1 MDKYIR
7 VKNCNCI
14 SDATIEI
21 VEKSLNIKYGSNGTG
36 KSTISEAIY
45 AQANNETDRLKD
57 FKPYGSNDN
66 SQPTVDNP
74 YFHVVKVFNEDY
86 VNSYLFQGD
95 EFLDDS
101 FQVFLKSDKCDSLAA
116 QIERMLEELQDLINN
131 IDAIHNLRTF
141 LPQYT
146 AAVKASDGTVS
157 RRGGVAEFVNGNGGG
172 FKHYSE
178 LKAYKPFYSR
188 DLPSVAK
195 WAKWRNDGIKQ
206 MCGNDCP
213 FCTNI
218 LPSSIRSQNEIISKV
233 FKNSALSVANAV
245 LEYVQQAVDQGYILP
260 DAVDVLESYIGD
272 NTKADELYAELQMLA
287 KETDYLYK
295 KIEKICMFK
304 PMNVTH
310 AQLVN
315 LEQSLSELV
324 IEERQLQSFYATD
337 LIKKLIYHV
346 SDKINALKGKTGQ
359 LKGLFLQHEK
369 KLDELIAQ
377 RQDDINQFFTIA
389 GFPYNFCLEKDG
401 EKHAKAYLVP
411 CEFQKEMVVDPKN
424 RLSWGEKN
432 AFSLVMFMFEAISDN
447 ADLIVLDDP
456 ISAFDEKKKFGIIRR
471 LFDNKK
477 DSFKEKTVLMLT
489 HDFQPI
495 IDYVHGNFFTRYG
508 LITPVHASFIQNIEG
523 SICESPI
530 TMNDLKN
537 TVELTKDI
545 VMSSNASMAVKIVN
559 LRKYVELTK
568 PEFGT
573 SAIYEVLSNVIHGRQ
588 NPIYKD
594 GQEISADV
602 LEQGMREVSQY
613 IPNKSYTDLIN
624 GTSTE
629 ILISSMSSDD
639 LYHRIISIRLLF
651 ERVEGTLS
659 LLRKKYPAACKFV
672 NETNHVENDYI
683 YQLDPR
689 KYFGIPNYYLQQMIE
704 IAKALMVDAKVLI
717 MDEPTAALT
726 QSETEVLFKVVN
738 SLRKKGVSIVYIS
751 HRMEEIFELCDRIT
765 ILRDGTYIDTKR
777 IADIDM
783 NDIVKMMIGRE
794 IGERYPVRNSKIG
807 DVAFEVKNLNCPGA
821 FENVSFE
828 VRAGEVLG
836 VSGLMGAGRTEI
848 MQAIFGNMPNVLDV
862 QVVHLCVRMLL

>member
-172 FKHYSE
+172 FNHYSE

-272 NTKADELYAELQMLA
+272 NTKAAGTGKTYASAFAMRELGFNRVLFLVHRSTLA
-287 KETDYLYK
+287 KQALASFQNVFEDKKSMGIVGAGYSDYDADYIFAMVETLHK
-295 KIEKICMFK
+295 EG
-304 PMNVTH
+304 
-310 AQLVN
+310 N
-315 LEQSLSELV
+315 LRKFTP
-324 IEERQLQSFYATD
+324 EEFD
-337 LIKKLIYHV
+337 
-346 SDKINALKGKTGQ
+346 
-359 LKGLFLQHEK
+359 
-369 KLDELIAQ
+369 
-377 RQDDINQFFTIA
+377 
-389 GFPYNFCLEKDG
+389 C
-401 EKHAKAYLVP
+401 
-411 CEFQKEMVVDPKN
+411 
-424 RLSWGEKN
+424 
-432 AFSLVMFMFEAISDN
+432 
-447 ADLIVLDDP
+447 IVLDEAHHSP
-456 ISAFDEKKKFGIIRR
+456 ANTYQKVMEYFKPK
-471 LFDNKK
+471 LFLGM
-477 DSFKEKTVLMLT
+477 TA
-489 HDFQPI
+489 
-495 IDYVHGNFFTRYG
+495 
-508 LITPVHASFIQNIEG
+508 TPDKRDDGEAS
-523 SICESPI
+523 
-530 TMNDLKN
+530 KN
-537 TVELTKDI
+537 VYELFHYQI
-545 VMSSNASMAVKIVN
+545 A
-559 LRKYVELTK
+559 
-568 PEFGT
+568 
-573 SAIYEVLSNVIHGRQ
+573 YE
-588 NPIYKD
+588 
-594 GQEISADV
+594 
-602 LEQGMREVSQY
+602 
-613 IPNKSYTDLIN
+613 
-624 GTSTE
+624 
-629 ILISSMSSDD
+629 
-639 LYHRIISIRLLF
+639 IRLQQAM
-651 ERVEGTLS
+651 EED
-659 LLRKKYPAACKFV
+659 LLCPF
-672 NETNHVENDYI
+672 H
-683 YQLDPR
+683 
-689 KYFGIPNYYLQQMIE
+689 YFGIS
-704 IAKALMVDAKVLI
+704 D
-717 MDEPTAALT
+717 
-726 QSETEVLFKVVN
+726 
-738 SLRKKGVSIVYIS
+738 IS
-751 HRMEEIFELCDRIT
+751 
-765 ILRDGTYIDTKR
+765 
-777 IADIDM
+777 
-783 NDIVKMMIGRE
+783 
-794 IGERYPVRNSKIG
+794 
-807 DVAFEVKNLNCPGA
+807 
-821 FENVSFE
+821 
-828 VRAGEVLG
+828 
-836 VSGLMGAGRTEI
+836 
-848 MQAIFGNMPNVLDV
+848 
-862 QVVHLCVRMLL
+862 

>member
-172 FKHYSE
+172 FNHYSE

-337 LIKKLIYHV
+337 LIKKLNKIYDLVIVDECSTVCNEDILQLFEKCNSEAYLLLGDIHQIEAIKFGNWFNFARYFIEKNSV
-346 SDKINALKGKTGQ
+346 YELSIPYRAKNNNTLLDMWSYVRHYDENMFERLQANGYISTLDESIFEKTEDEIILCLGYDGLYGVNNINRYMQKVNPSNPVEWGNWVYKVGDKVLFNDNKRFGSVLYNNLKGTIVTIDRKDEEIVFQ
-359 LKGLFLQHEK
+359 IQIDK
-369 KLDELIAQ
+369 K
-377 RQDDINQFFTIA
+377 
-389 GFPYNFCLEKDG
+389 
-401 EKHAKAYLVP
+401 
-411 CEFQKEMVVDPKN
+411 
-424 RLSWGEKN
+424 
-432 AFSLVMFMFEAISDN
+432 ISD
-447 ADLIVLDDP
+447 
-456 ISAFDEKKKFGIIRR
+456 R
-471 LFDNKK
+471 
-477 DSFKEKTVLMLT
+477 
-489 HDFQPI
+489 
-495 IDYVHGNFFTRYG
+495 
-508 LITPVHASFIQNIEG
+508 
-523 SICESPI
+523 
-530 TMNDLKN
+530 
-537 TVELTKDI
+537 DI
-545 VMSSNASMAVKIVN
+545 
-559 LRKYVELTK
+559 
-568 PEFGT
+568 F
-573 SAIYEVLSNVIHGRQ
+573 
-588 NPIYKD
+588 
-594 GQEISADV
+594 
-602 LEQGMREVSQY
+602 
-613 IPNKSYTDLIN
+613 YTDLKLHDCACEGKSIVEFSVKKRIEKDSDTDYSEQVVPFQIAYAVSIHKAQ
-624 GTSTE
+624 GLEYKSVKVVITE
-629 ILISSMSSDD
+629 DVDEQISHNIFYTAITRTTDK
-639 LYHRIISIRLLF
+639 LKIY
-651 ERVEGTLS
+651 LS
-659 LLRKKYPAACKFV
+659 KETQKKLATKFV
-672 NETNHVENDYI
+672 ESNVGLK
-683 YQLDPR
+683 QA
-689 KYFGIPNYYLQQMIE
+689 Q
-704 IAKALMVDAKVLI
+704 
-717 MDEPTAALT
+717 
-726 QSETEVLFKVVN
+726 
-738 SLRKKGVSIVYIS
+738 
-751 HRMEEIFELCDRIT
+751 IFAQHAGLK
-765 ILRDGTYIDTKR
+765 L
-777 IADIDM
+777 
-783 NDIVKMMIGRE
+783 
-794 IGERYPVRNSKIG
+794 
-807 DVAFEVKNLNCPGA
+807 KNKL
-821 FENVSFE
+821 S
-828 VRAGEVLG
+828 
-836 VSGLMGAGRTEI
+836 S
-848 MQAIFGNMPNVLDV
+848 
-862 QVVHLCVRMLL
+862 

>member
-172 FKHYSE
+172 FNHYSE

-359 LKGLFLQHEK
+359 LKGLENCVQKVFTNEKAPLRKNLEKVIELRNTSTHFITEEYEALYVPLLQACVFNFVDKMKEFHNIDMTEVIPENFITLSVRLRS
-369 KLDELIAQ
+369 LDE
-377 RQDDINQFFTIA
+377 
-389 GFPYNFCLEKDG
+389 
-401 EKHAKAYLVP
+401 
-411 CEFQKEMVVDPKN
+411 
-424 RLSWGEKN
+424 
-432 AFSLVMFMFEAISDN
+432 
-447 ADLIVLDDP
+447 
-456 ISAFDEKKKFGIIRR
+456 
-471 LFDNKK
+471 
-477 DSFKEKTVLMLT
+477 
-489 HDFQPI
+489 
-495 IDYVHGNFFTRYG
+495 
-508 LITPVHASFIQNIEG
+508 
-523 SICESPI
+523 
-530 TMNDLKN
+530 
-537 TVELTKDI
+537 
-545 VMSSNASMAVKIVN
+545 
-559 LRKYVELTK
+559 
-568 PEFGT
+568 
-573 SAIYEVLSNVIHGRQ
+573 
-588 NPIYKD
+588 
-594 GQEISADV
+594 
-602 LEQGMREVSQY
+602 
-613 IPNKSYTDLIN
+613 
-624 GTSTE
+624 TE
-629 ILISSMSSDD
+629 IRGKYTEQVAEKLIMAQ
-639 LYHRIISIRLLF
+639 
-651 ERVEGTLS
+651 
-659 LLRKKYPAACKFV
+659 K
-672 NETNHVENDYI
+672 
-683 YQLDPR
+683 QLDPMIDENNSSFAIR
-689 KYFGIPNYYLQQMIE
+689 IEHLHYNTKKREEATELYYIDKEAEEGVRIIHDVKNPNDTHKYNAKFCIKEINKRIEKAGIELRYNNAVVKFNQYHFQLFTNYFGIKENDRFCFVYEVSTQPQYSYSQQAIDFIFNE
-704 IAKALMVDAKVLI
+704 IKKAPD
-717 MDEPTAALT
+717 
-726 QSETEVLFKVVN
+726 
-738 SLRKKGVSIVYIS
+738 
-751 HRMEEIFELCDRIT
+751 T
-765 ILRDGTYIDTKR
+765 I
-777 IADIDM
+777 
-783 NDIVKMMIGRE
+783 
-794 IGERYPVRNSKIG
+794 IG
-807 DVAFEVKNLNCPGA
+807 DLKDKIKKSTPGA
-821 FENVSFE
+821 KDSK
-828 VRAGEVLG
+828 
-836 VSGLMGAGRTEI
+836 
-848 MQAIFGNMPNVLDV
+848 
-862 QVVHLCVRMLL
+862 

>member
-260 DAVDVLESYIGD
+260 DAVDVLESYRKTI
-272 NTKADELYAELQMLA
+272 
-287 KETDYLYK
+287 
-295 KIEKICMFK
+295 
-304 PMNVTH
+304 
-310 AQLVN
+310 
-315 LEQSLSELV
+315 
-324 IEERQLQSFYATD
+324 D
-337 LIKKLIYHV
+337 L
-346 SDKINALKGKTGQ
+346 
-359 LKGLFLQHEK
+359 
-369 KLDELIAQ
+369 
-377 RQDDINQFFTIA
+377 
-389 GFPYNFCLEKDG
+389 C
-401 EKHAKAYLVP
+401 
-411 CEFQKEMVVDPKN
+411 
-424 RLSWGEKN
+424 
-432 AFSLVMFMFEAISDN
+432 
-447 ADLIVLDDP
+447 
-456 ISAFDEKKKFGIIRR
+456 
-471 LFDNKK
+471 
-477 DSFKEKTVLMLT
+477 DS
-489 HDFQPI
+489 Q
-495 IDYVHGNFFTRYG
+495 
-508 LITPVHASFIQNIEG
+508 
-523 SICESPI
+523 
-530 TMNDLKN
+530 
-537 TVELTKDI
+537 
-545 VMSSNASMAVKIVN
+545 
-559 LRKYVELTK
+559 
-568 PEFGT
+568 
-573 SAIYEVLSNVIHGRQ
+573 
-588 NPIYKD
+588 
-594 GQEISADV
+594 
-602 LEQGMREVSQY
+602 
-613 IPNKSYTDLIN
+613 
-624 GTSTE
+624 
-629 ILISSMSSDD
+629 
-639 LYHRIISIRLLF
+639 
-651 ERVEGTLS
+651 
-659 LLRKKYPAACKFV
+659 RKK
-672 NETNHVENDYI
+672 
-683 YQLDPR
+683 
-689 KYFGIPNYYLQQMIE
+689 
-704 IAKALMVDAKVLI
+704 ALCL
-717 MDEPTAALT
+717 
-726 QSETEVLFKVVN
+726 
-738 SLRKKGVSIVYIS
+738 
-751 HRMEEIFELCDRIT
+751 
-765 ILRDGTYIDTKR
+765 
-777 IADIDM
+777 
-783 NDIVKMMIGRE
+783 
-794 IGERYPVRNSKIG
+794 
-807 DVAFEVKNLNCPGA
+807 
-821 FENVSFE
+821 
-828 VRAGEVLG
+828 
-836 VSGLMGAGRTEI
+836 
-848 MQAIFGNMPNVLDV
+848 
-862 QVVHLCVRMLL
+862 

>member
-172 FKHYSE
+172 FNHYSE

-272 NTKADELYAELQMLA
+272 NTKADELYAELQMLTMLTDILRGA
-287 KETDYLYK
+287 NSKRILDNGLEMVPEYGMLKEIPRETIQNI
-295 KIEKICMFK
+295 IEWLINEHYILKTK
-304 PMNVTH
+304 EKYPVLHSTYEGLH
-310 AQLVN
+310 YSESLTKTK
-315 LEQSLSELV
+315 LEELKA
-324 IEERQLQSFYATD
+324 Y
-337 LIKKLIYHV
+337 
-346 SDKINALKGKTGQ
+346 
-359 LKGLFLQHEK
+359 
-369 KLDELIAQ
+369 
-377 RQDDINQFFTIA
+377 
-389 GFPYNFCLEKDG
+389 LEKD
-401 EKHAKAYLVP
+401 
-411 CEFQKEMVVDPKN
+411 
-424 RLSWGEKN
+424 
-432 AFSLVMFMFEAISDN
+432 EA
-447 ADLIVLDDP
+447 
-456 ISAFDEKKKFGIIRR
+456 
-471 LFDNKK
+471 
-477 DSFKEKTVLMLT
+477 
-489 HDFQPI
+489 
-495 IDYVHGNFFTRYG
+495 
-508 LITPVHASFIQNIEG
+508 
-523 SICESPI
+523 
-530 TMNDLKN
+530 
-537 TVELTKDI
+537 
-545 VMSSNASMAVKIVN
+545 
-559 LRKYVELTK
+559 
-568 PEFGT
+568 
-573 SAIYEVLSNVIHGRQ
+573 
-588 NPIYKD
+588 
-594 GQEISADV
+594 
-602 LEQGMREVSQY
+602 
-613 IPNKSYTDLIN
+613 
-624 GTSTE
+624 
-629 ILISSMSSDD
+629 
-639 LYHRIISIRLLF
+639 
-651 ERVEGTLS
+651 
-659 LLRKKYPAACKFV
+659 
-672 NETNHVENDYI
+672 
-683 YQLDPR
+683 
-689 KYFGIPNYYLQQMIE
+689 
-704 IAKALMVDAKVLI
+704 
-717 MDEPTAALT
+717 
-726 QSETEVLFKVVN
+726 
-738 SLRKKGVSIVYIS
+738 
-751 HRMEEIFELCDRIT
+751 
-765 ILRDGTYIDTKR
+765 
-777 IADIDM
+777 
-783 NDIVKMMIGRE
+783 
-794 IGERYPVRNSKIG
+794 
-807 DVAFEVKNLNCPGA
+807 
-821 FENVSFE
+821 
-828 VRAGEVLG
+828 
-836 VSGLMGAGRTEI
+836 
-848 MQAIFGNMPNVLDV
+848 
-862 QVVHLCVRMLL
+862 

>member
-45 AQANNETDRLKD
+45 AQANNGTDRLKD
-57 FKPYGSNDN
+57 LKPYGSNDN

-74 YFHVVKVFNEDY
+74 YFHVVKAFNEDY

-172 FKHYSE
+172 FNHYSE

-359 LKGLFLQHEK
+359 SYELLIDSLIKKNALEQIISSDVLDYEKFLMRYSAKRSKKIMDEIGVSSQKKYDNLRRESNKKKLLNSGTLLYNVADYSINKEYNNPSMGDIYVFTEARSKQRYAGMLISQECSTLIRLDKYPDNIKRKADELLLLLFDIVEIKEESINDYTK
-369 KLDELIAQ
+369 KLDNYI
-377 RQDDINQFFTIA
+377 
-389 GFPYNFCLEKDG
+389 
-401 EKHAKAYLVP
+401 
-411 CEFQKEMVVDPKN
+411 
-424 RLSWGEKN
+424 W
-432 AFSLVMFMFEAISDN
+432 
-447 ADLIVLDDP
+447 P
-456 ISAFDEKKKFGIIRR
+456 IKIDEKICLLKNIKR
-471 LFDNKK
+471 
-477 DSFKEKTVLMLT
+477 SMY
-489 HDFQPI
+489 
-495 IDYVHGNFFTRYG
+495 IDPCILDLCGLNASGKAKIQFEEQSLEYKSVYSREFYRNFR
-508 LITPVHASFIQNIEG
+508 QNIEKK
-523 SICESPI
+523 I
-530 TMNDLKN
+530 
-537 TVELTKDI
+537 KDTI
-545 VMSSNASMAVKIVN
+545 FRVLQTRGIETIEDAVN
-559 LRKYVELTK
+559 
-568 PEFGT
+568 
-573 SAIYEVLSNVIHGRQ
+573 N
-588 NPIYKD
+588 
-594 GQEISADV
+594 
-602 LEQGMREVSQY
+602 M
-613 IPNKSYTDLIN
+613 
-624 GTSTE
+624 
-629 ILISSMSSDD
+629 
-639 LYHRIISIRLLF
+639 IISLAYGVEFKEDF
-651 ERVEGTLS
+651 ELQRICKIDEKQTLHIIHEY
-659 LLRKKYPAACKFV
+659 L
-672 NETNHVENDYI
+672 ND
-683 YQLDPR
+683 
-689 KYFGIPNYYLQQMIE
+689 
-704 IAKALMVDAKVLI
+704 IAKIGLNVYPNLQDA
-717 MDEPTAALT
+717 
-726 QSETEVLFKVVN
+726 
-738 SLRKKGVSIVYIS
+738 
-751 HRMEEIFELCDRIT
+751 
-765 ILRDGTYIDTKR
+765 
-777 IADIDM
+777 
-783 NDIVKMMIGRE
+783 
-794 IGERYPVRNSKIG
+794 
-807 DVAFEVKNLNCPGA
+807 
-821 FENVSFE
+821 
-828 VRAGEVLG
+828 
-836 VSGLMGAGRTEI
+836 
-848 MQAIFGNMPNVLDV
+848 
-862 QVVHLCVRMLL
+862 